1 MADDVDPDWL
11 TAGDADHTDPAD
23 VAAYYDQWAAAYNA
37 DIDAWDYRAPLRA
50 AALLTEHACDIT
62 LAIDAGCGTGLGGI
76 ALRGAGYQGELHGI
90 DISQTSLDL
99 AAESGAYQQ
108 LAVANLQEPLAIAD
122 DTYEALLCVGV
133 MTYVPQVR
141 ECWTEFCR
149 IVRPGGVIVVTQRED
164 HWRDRACEQ
173 ITGDLAAAGRWS
185 PLEISDAEPYLPESP
200 GDLAAYGVHY
210 VAARVG

>member
-50 AALLTEHACDIT
+50 AALLTGHAGDVN
-62 LAIDAGCGTGLGGI
+62 LVVDAGCGTGLGGI
-76 ALRGAGYQGELHGI
+76 ALRGAGYAGELHGV
-90 DISQTSLDL
+90 DISQASLDL
-99 AAESGAYQQ
+99 ARESGAYQQ
-108 LAVANLQEPLAIAD
+108 LSIGNLQEPLAIAD
-122 DTYEALLCVGV
+122 DTYDALLCVGV

-149 IVRPGGVIVVTQRED
+149 IVKSSGVIVVTQRED
-164 HWRDRACEQ
+164 HWRDRDCQQ
-173 ITGDLAAAGRWS
+173 ITDDLAAAGRWS
-185 PLEISDAEPYLPESP
+185 PLEISDAEPYLPNSP
-200 GDLAAYGVHY
+200 SDLAAYGVHY

>member
-50 AALLTEHACDIT
+50 AALLTEHAGDIT

-76 ALRGAGYQGELHGI
+76 ALRGAGYQAELHGI

-108 LAVANLQEPLAIAD
+108 LAIGNLQEPLPIAAD
-122 DTYEALLCVGV
+122 AYDALLCVGV

-149 IVRPGGVIVVTQRED
+149 IVKPGGVIVVTQRED
-164 HWRDRACEQ
+164 HWRDRACQE
-173 ITGDLAAAGRWS
+173 ITADLAAAGRWS
-185 PLEISDAEPYLPESP
+185 PLEISDAEPYLPDSP

-210 VAARVG
+210 LAARVG